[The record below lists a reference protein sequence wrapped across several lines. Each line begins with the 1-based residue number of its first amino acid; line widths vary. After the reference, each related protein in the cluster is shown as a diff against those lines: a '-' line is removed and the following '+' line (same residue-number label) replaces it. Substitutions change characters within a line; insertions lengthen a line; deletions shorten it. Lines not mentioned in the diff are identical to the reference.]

1 MEYNFIAIEGCIGT
15 GKTSFAKKIAEDFN
29 IPLALESFEDN
40 PYLEKFYADP
50 DNNAL
55 SLELYFMAER
65 FYQQKNIIS
74 NLNLFNQ
81 NIIADYAFIK
91 SQVFANIT
99 LKNPDDLK
107 LFKMLFNII
116 NQNLKAPD
124 LIVYLYKKTDV
135 LLSNI
140 SNRGRSYEKNI
151 SGEYLDLLHN
161 AYMSY
166 LRQQEK
172 SKVIII
178 DSSDIDFV
186 KSQED
191 YNYLKSLLNNYYT
204 EKINFL

>member
-15 GKTSFAKKIAEDFN
+15 GKTSLSKKIAHEFN
-29 IPLALESFEDN
+29 IPLALENFEEN
-40 PYLEKFYADP
+40 PYLEKFYKDP

-65 FYQQKNIIS
+65 FHQQKNIIS

-124 LIVYLYKKTDV
+124 LIVYLHKKTDI
-135 LLSNI
+135 LLENI
-140 SNRGRSYEKNI
+140 AQRGRSYEKNI
-151 SGEYLDLLHN
+151 SGDYLDELHQ

-172 SKVIII
+172 SKVIIV
-178 DSSDIDFV
+178 DSSEIDFI
-186 KSQED
+186 KSDED
-191 YNYLKSLLNNYYT
+191 YKYLKNLLDKNYK
-204 EKINFL
+204 EKFNFI